1 MKYHKDKVTVQK
13 TWLKICGITNLEDAL
28 RATELGADALGFVFY
43 PPSPRWVDKE
53 TAREIIEALPR
64 DVIKVGLFVD
74 EPKGKVEEVAA
85 YCRLGMF
92 QFHGNETPDYCAM
105 FGRRVIKAFRI
116 RDEGSLVFIP
126 DYDVDFYL
134 LDAYNPDVPGGT
146 GQTFNWDLALRTKEF
161 GKPVILSGGLT
172 PENVI
177 SAIKKV
183 SPFGV
188 DVSSGV
194 EASAGKKDHKK
205 LKEFIEKVKSI

>member
-1 MKYHKDKVTVQK
+1 MTC
-13 TWLKICGITNLEDAL
+13 LKICGITNLEDAL
-28 RATELGADALGFVFY
+28 RATELGVDALGFVFY

-74 EPKGKVEEVAA
+74 EAKGKVEEVAT
-85 YCRLGMF
+85 YCGLDML
-92 QFHGNETPDYCAM
+92 QFHGNETPDYCAR

-116 RDEGSLVFIP
+116 RDEGSLALIP
-126 DYDVDFYL
+126 DYNVDFYL

-146 GQTFNWDLALRTKEF
+146 GQTFHWDLALRAKEF

-172 PENVI
+172 PGNVI

-205 LKEFIEKVKSI
+205 LKEFIEKVSNVG